1 MTVNEKYFLAGDIGG
16 TKTVLALYQASG
28 SPYAP
33 IKKER
38 FSSRDYPSLGTM
50 VAEFL
55 ANSKFIPARA
65 SFGVAGPV
73 QEGSVK
79 TTNLPW
85 LVEQRE
91 LEQSLQAPVRLLND
105 LSAIA
110 HAIPFLN
117 PSDLETLNPGAP
129 ATKGTLGIVAPGTG
143 LGEAFL
149 TWSGGRYH
157 VHPSEGGHADFA
169 PADSL
174 QTELLIY
181 LQARFGHVSFER
193 VCSGSGIPNLYNFLK
208 DSGRYSEPEWLHAEI
223 EQASD
228 PTPMIVQAGMEN
240 RAEICSATLDLFAS
254 ILGSEAGNM
263 ALKVLATGG
272 IYLAGGMPGR
282 ILAWLRKPAFMQ
294 AFSEKGRFADM
305 LKNIPVHVVTNPEVA
320 LFGAACHGNEPENFD
335 E

>member
-16 TKTVLALYQASG
+16 TKTVLALYQEGG
-28 SPYAP
+28 SPYASV
-33 IKKER
+33 KKER
-38 FSSRDYPSLGTM
+38 FVSRNYSSLGAM
-50 VAEFL
+50 VSEFL
-55 ANSKFIPARA
+55 AASNVEPARA

-73 QEGSVK
+73 QEGRVE

-85 LVEQRE
+85 LIVQQE
-91 LEQSLQAPVRLLND
+91 LEQTLHAPVRLLND
-105 LSAIA
+105 LAAIA

-117 PSDLETLNPGAP
+117 ASDLETLNPGA
-129 ATKGTLGIVAPGTG
+129 ANANGTLGIVAPGTG

-169 PADSL
+169 PVDSL
-174 QTELLIY
+174 QTELLVY

-208 DSGRYSEPEWLHAEI
+208 DSGRYSEPAWLRAEI

-228 PTPMIVQAGMEN
+228 STPVIVQAGVEG
-240 RAEICSATLDLFAS
+240 RAEICAATLDLFAS
-254 ILGSEAGNM
+254 ILGGEAGNM
-263 ALKVLATGG
+263 ALKVLAAGG

-282 ILAWLRKPAFMQ
+282 VLPFLRKPAFLN
-294 AFSEKGRFADM
+294 AFVQKGRFTD
-305 LKNIPVHVVTNPEVA
+305 LLRTISVHVVINPEVG